1 MKYLFANPGNCNP
14 SALQG
19 DKINTRNAP
28 QNKIY
33 LQNNPTS
40 QQMTQ

>member
-1 MKYLFANPGNCNP
+1 MKYLYANPGNP
-14 SALQG
+14 SALEG

-33 LQNNPTS
+33 LHNNPTS